1 MVLGTGVSLSPA
13 RHLVEIRV
21 SDEAVD
27 TQEVGHL
34 TGSAGA
40 AWRLRCLCRMNW
52 NLNRSL
58 PRFDVGEIRS
68 INLEQFRAYVS
79 DIYTE
84 FFWLDA
90 GIEHYK
96 LLAYLSTCYNDV
108 TFIDV
113 GTDKGCSAL
122 ALSYNPS
129 NRVISYDIE
138 NRRVGSIDLPNIEF
152 RIGDAVED
160 RTELLSAPV
169 IMLDTMHDGVFE
181 QRVYRSLVEWRY
193 EGLLLLDDIYLN
205 PAMERFWSKLRLEK
219 IDLTP
224 LGHFSGTGLVRFDTA
239 PQLALA
245 A

>member
-1 MVLGTGVSLSPA
+1 M
-13 RHLVEIRV
+13 
-21 SDEAVD
+21 
-27 TQEVGHL
+27 
-34 TGSAGA
+34 
-40 AWRLRCLCRMNW
+40 RCLCRMNR

-68 INLEQFRAYVS
+68 INLEHFRAYVS

-138 NRRVGSIDLPNIEF
+138 NRRAGSIDLPNIEF
-152 RIGDAVED
+152 RIGDALED
-160 RTELLSAPV
+160 RIELLSAPV

-181 QRVYRSLVEWRY
+181 QRVYRTLVEWRY

-205 PAMERFWSKLRLEK
+205 PAMESFWSKLRLEK

>member
-1 MVLGTGVSLSPA
+1 MVLRTGVSLSLV

-21 SDEAVD
+21 REETGDAPGI
-27 TQEVGHL
+27 GHL
-34 TGSAGA
+34 TGATGA
-40 AWRLRCLCRMNW
+40 AQHLRRLCRMNW

-68 INLEQFRAYVS
+68 INLEQFRAYIS
-79 DIYTE
+79 DIYSE

-113 GTDKGCSAL
+113 GTDKGCSAM
-122 ALSYNPS
+122 ALSYNQS

-152 RIGDAVED
+152 RIGDALKD
-160 RTELLSAPV
+160 RCELLSAPV

-193 EGLLLLDDIYLN
+193 EGLLLLDDIYLT
-205 PAMERFWSKLRLEK
+205 PAMESFWSKLRLEK

-239 PQLALA
+239 SQVALA